1 MPWTVGDVD
10 RFKKGLSP
18 DEKKRW
24 VAIANGAL
32 KSCLEKGGDE
42 LDCEVKAI
50 KQANGSFSGVVP
62 DLSAFSNPIRPKNH
76 DEKIHLALADVNDG
90 TSNDPDYQLAFPI
103 GAFKTG
109 KYGEVIITRTY
120 AERMEQHWRDNVLG
134 KRSVYMDTNHD
145 FGEAAAWAEDMKVTE
160 AGLAI
165 KWDFNSRGRELISD
179 RRYRFYSAAIGF
191 AFDIDTGDEKYPVL
205 YAVSLTNDPV
215 MNMMPEA
222 HLSTKG
228 STSAHGDGGTT
239 DTGGEPAMTIAEILK
254 AFFGLSD
261 EQKSEITKEQRQQLA
276 DAVGIKIAKE
286 PVAEGV
292 ELTEAKQTIETQK
305 EQLRLVL
312 AEKDAMSTELKTLR
326 EEKHA
331 AHKSEVI
338 EKALTDGRILPKNKE
353 AWEKLFD
360 KSPETT
366 ASILAAKGKEAD
378 FEEHGHGGGGGEGEH
393 SAEELALFRKMGF
406 SVEDIAAYDKEH
418 QEAN

>member
-215 MNMMPEA
+215 MN
-222 HLSTKG
+222 
-228 STSAHGDGGTT
+228 
-239 DTGGEPAMTIAEILK
+239 
-254 AFFGLSD
+254 

-292 ELTEAKQTIETQK
+292 ELAEAKQTIETQK

-366 ASILAAKGKEAD
+366 AAILAAKGKEAD

>member
-1 MPWTVGDVD
+1 
-10 RFKKGLSP
+10 
-18 DEKKRW
+18 
-24 VAIANGAL
+24 
-32 KSCLEKGGDE
+32 
-42 LDCEVKAI
+42 
-50 KQANGSFSGVVP
+50 
-62 DLSAFSNPIRPKNH
+62 
-76 DEKIHLALADVNDG
+76 
-90 TSNDPDYQLAFPI
+90 
-103 GAFKTG
+103 
-109 KYGEVIITRTY
+109 
-120 AERMEQHWRDNVLG
+120 
-134 KRSVYMDTNHD
+134 
-145 FGEAAAWAEDMKVTE
+145 
-160 AGLAI
+160 
-165 KWDFNSRGRELISD
+165 
-179 RRYRFYSAAIGF
+179 
-191 AFDIDTGDEKYPVL
+191 
-205 YAVSLTNDPV
+205 
-215 MNMMPEA
+215 
-222 HLSTKG
+222 
-228 STSAHGDGGTT
+228 
-239 DTGGEPAMTIAEILK
+239 MTIAEILK

-366 ASILAAKGKEAD
+366 AAILAAKGKEAD